1 MATSA
6 RAWTCPPII
15 RRGEYRYRDRSR
27 PIRKRRST
35 PKMTSP
41 RYSKK
46 LSVDDGAPP
55 SSKSYFHHRGAE
67 FAEFGVFLD
76 YGVFTPRTLRLRGEF
91 SRAVAFYVARFR
103 NSNGANPAVL
113 GADFGRSQKGR
124 RGCGHRTAGQRD
136 ARCAHPGFSK
146 EVPRN

>member
-15 RRGEYRYRDRSR
+15 RRGECRYRDRSR

-46 LSVDDGAPP
+46 LSVDETRLKLRSNPP
-55 SSKSYFHHRGAE
+55 CPLFQRGNFSWTILNPSLEKHALSIVE
-67 FAEFGVFLD
+67 G
-76 YGVFTPRTLRLRGEF
+76 RGRGDF
-91 SRAVAFYVARFR
+91 WR
-103 NSNGANPAVL
+103 NGAGIISEFL
-113 GADFGRSQKGR
+113 GQDTRFESRK
-124 RGCGHRTAGQRD
+124 CGNG
-136 ARCAHPGFSK
+136 
-146 EVPRN
+146 